1 MLTAKHVSCIYFTWH
16 RKPPWLPH
24 DRRHVWQCRLLC
36 TKLIICVTQSFAAA
50 FCSIYMPS
58 GSITLSGLPSAYI
71 TDCRVLTAHNSPNY
85 QPPSPLSGPSLKAA
99 CHPPSPPS
107 VSTLT
112 TRRMLCLKSAVPE
125 SLLDLLW
132 QVHFLTAC
140 LLLSQ
145 EDASAGTLRPLWAET
160 FLPVYPGSVALG
172 DHTVAPLW
180 KEHSCLAL
188 Q

>member
-1 MLTAKHVSCIYFTWH
+1 
-16 RKPPWLPH
+16 
-24 DRRHVWQCRLLC
+24 
-36 TKLIICVTQSFAAA
+36 
-50 FCSIYMPS
+50 
-58 GSITLSGLPSAYI
+58 
-71 TDCRVLTAHNSPNY
+71 
-85 QPPSPLSGPSLKAA
+85 
-99 CHPPSPPS
+99 
-107 VSTLT
+107 
-112 TRRMLCLKSAVPE
+112 MLCLKSAVPE

-145 EDASAGTLRPLWAET
+145 EDASAGTLQPLWAET
-160 FLPVYPGSVALG
+160 FLPFYPGSVALE